1 VRNGSRTPRG
11 GERKLLSSRESE
23 ERKAPPLGG
32 DSSRKLGTSDGPSP
46 VLIFPPQ
53 SVQYIEGASHRV
65 VVGRVEWTFSLK
77 VVLARSPDKG
87 IITGQAEES
96 RTADT

>member
-1 VRNGSRTPRG
+1 
-11 GERKLLSSRESE
+11 
-23 ERKAPPLGG
+23 
-32 DSSRKLGTSDGPSP
+32 
-46 VLIFPPQ
+46 
-53 SVQYIEGASHRV
+53 VQYIESASHRV